1 MQAETRTG
9 LLPLLRSDSAMS
21 AVSVIQADDVV
32 VVLSDFVIGCN
43 QQIPEA
49 DGKRW
54 GLVPTWAERLRQ
66 IAGGIPATAVNRRVN
81 VD

>member
-1 MQAETRTG
+1 MQTETRTG

-54 GLVPTWAERLRQ
+54 GLVPTGRNADAKSREAFRPRL
-66 IAGGIPATAVNRRVN
+66 
-81 VD
+81 